1 MKESIRK
8 NLGVFD
14 ASEMGAVM
22 DTTVV
27 IVGLGGLG
35 GMAANGLVRMGVK
48 RLVLIDHDRFEET
61 NLNRQL
67 FCTRETLGM
76 KKVYVAEEALHAID
90 PDCDIKV
97 YADRFETLMPSVFEH
112 SDIILDA
119 LDSIPLKLQLERIA
133 SRHGKP
139 LVHGAVGGWYGQVG
153 ISMPASRMLEKY
165 YRSKEEGAEAEEGSP
180 TFTPGVIANLMVLE
194 TAKLLAGR
202 EEALRDS
209 LLFFDLLT
217 HELRTVTLGDLE

>member
-1 MKESIRK
+1 MKESVQK
-8 NLGVFD
+8 NLGVFN
-14 ASEMGAVM
+14 ASEMEAIM

-35 GMAANGLVRMGVK
+35 GMVANGLVRMGVR
-48 RLVLIDHDRFEET
+48 RLVLIDHDRFEKT

-67 FCTRETLGM
+67 FCNRETLGM

-112 SDIILDA
+112 ADVVVDA

-133 SRHGKP
+133 SRHEKP
-139 LVHGAVGGWYGQVG
+139 LLHGAIGGWCGQVG
-153 ISMPASRMLEKY
+153 ISMPGSRVLEKY
-165 YRSKEEGAEAEEGSP
+165 YQSRKEGAEAEEGSP
-180 TFTPGVIANLMVLE
+180 TFTPGVIGNLMVLE
-194 TAKLLAGR
+194 AAKLLAGR
-202 EEALRDS
+202 EEALQDT
-209 LLFFDLLT
+209 LMFLDLLT
-217 HELRTVTLGDLE
+217 YETSTITLEEL

>member
-1 MKESIRK
+1 MKESVSK

-14 ASEMGAVM
+14 ETEMEAIM
-22 DTTVV
+22 DNTVV
-27 IVGLGGLG
+27 IAGLGGLG
-35 GMAANGLVRMGVK
+35 GMVANGLVRLGVK

-67 FCTRETLGM
+67 FCTGETLGM

-112 SDIILDA
+112 ADIVVDA

-133 SRHGKP
+133 SRHEKP
-139 LVHGAVGGWYGQVG
+139 LVHGAIGGWYGQVG
-153 ISMPASRMLEKY
+153 ISMPSSRVLEKY
-165 YRSKEEGAEAEEGSP
+165 YRSKEEGSETEEGSP

-194 TAKLLAGR
+194 IAKLLANR
-202 EEALRDS
+202 EEALRNR
-209 LLFFDLLT
+209 LMFLDLLT
-217 HELRTVTLGDLE
+217 YEIRSVTLEELK